1 MPSSSARAAACIGPA
16 PPNGSRAKRR
26 GSTPRSTV
34 TTRSALTISW
44 FATLTIPSAVSS
56 SPSPSA
62 VPSRFTASRAA
73 STSSS
78 TPPARV
84 DAASR

>member
-16 PPNGSRAKRR
+16 PPNGIRAKRR

-34 TTRSALTISW
+34 TTRSARTISW
-44 FATLTIPSAVSS
+44 LATRTIPSAVSS
-56 SPSPSA
+56 SPSSSA
-62 VPSRFTASRAA
+62 APSRSTASRAA

-78 TPPARV
+78 TPPASV
-84 DAASR
+84 EAASR